1 MRSKLRYSLLPIVLL
16 AMALAQ
22 PGKAL
27 ADQDQIGQRR
37 LGESFGS
44 KDGDHGA
51 KNSEPGGQDNSSG
64 GGNGLANSTPNH
76 ESNSGSKG
84 DLDGSDGPDNK
95 VGLGLGIG
103 LGDDAT
109 GPAVGGAHNAKVSS
123 LYLRAPVLDQEQSK
137 MVIGAGRAATMPLL
151 IAYLNQ
157 HYPGEVLDVKLHTAS
172 DGFIY
177 EVRYLSNV
185 VFLNTVFLD
194 AQTLQQR

>member
-1 MRSKLRYSLLPIVLL
+1 MLSKLRYSLLPIVLL

-22 PGKAL
+22 PGKAR

-37 LGESFGS
+37 LGENSGS
-44 KDGDHGA
+44 KDGDGNP
-51 KNSEPGGQDNSSG
+51 KSGEDRGSGSGNS
-64 GGNGLANSTPNH
+64 ANSGPSH
-76 ESNSGSKG
+76 ESNAGSKG
-84 DLDGSDGPDNK
+84 DLDGNDGPDNK

-103 LGDDAT
+103 FGDDAT
-109 GPAVGGAHNAKVSS
+109 GPAAGGAHNAKVSS
-123 LYLRAPVLDQEQSK
+123 LYLRTPVLDQEQSK
-137 MVIGAGRAATMPLL
+137 MVIGAGRAASMQLL
-151 IAYLNQ
+151 FAYLNQ